1 MNSVPGRRHRKAR
14 RSVRHEVSSVKNAN
28 NKCMG
33 ATLLS
38 ATIVTFGFLLAAY
51 SSALTVKSK
60 LFPSNSTFR
69 PVVRGYVVDTS
80 ACRIPDFSPFDPSVA
95 KYYNRVK
102 YYKCFH
108 RPSFVEQERN
118 ILLLN
123 TDVLTQYY
131 NTSPETLTC
140 SYRYV
145 KRNESSKAADFTV
158 YFSAPHILRFGRP
171 IKFEQIKVECKL
183 EGNSTFHDFFL
194 IPMLKQRVERRCNKI
209 SPRKTDGVSRMN
221 IIFLGVDS
229 VSRLNSL
236 RHLEITRNYL
246 FRNFHT
252 IELFGL
258 TKVGPNSFPN
268 QLAMLSGMNYDEGCR
283 ACKRDAMDNESFL
296 WDTYS
301 GMGYRTMFLEE
312 APEWGL
318 FTFFCS
324 GFRGAPTDYYPRL
337 LMLGVYSTSYSDY
350 CMHQRLRTEA
360 YLQYTSSLLTVLAD
374 RPSFIYSWMSDLT
387 HDFFNYA
394 GYVDLPFRRTFE
406 TLTKTGVMDRSLVV
420 FVSDHGLR
428 YGDFRQTLM
437 GRYEDRLPLCVMM
450 FPPAFREMYP
460 EIMENLRVNQHR
472 LTTPFD
478 IHATLVEL
486 AQFPGSRYQAEYRTR
501 YGLSLLHEV
510 PENRSCNDAF
520 IDAYYC
526 CCHELEDDNT
536 TGAAHLLMA
545 HFIVKTVNEW
555 LMNEAPGMC
564 KMHVLKEITDV
575 RKISGAATR
584 SSSYYWI
591 TIVTR
596 PGDAVLEGAVRVFQ
610 NGTISLE
617 KLSRLNMYRYQ
628 SSCIASSTME
638 RYCVCR

>member
-1 MNSVPGRRHRKAR
+1 MNSISRRRRRKAR
-14 RSVRHEVSSVKNAN
+14 GSVRHEVSPVKNAN

-51 SSALTVKSK
+51 SSALTAKSK
-60 LFPSNSTFR
+60 QFSSNSLR

-95 KYYNRVK
+95 KYYDRVK

-118 ILLLN
+118 ILSLN

-209 SPRKTDGVSRMN
+209 SSRKTDGVSRMN

-229 VSRLNSL
+229 ISRLNSL

-268 QLAMLSGMNYDEGCR
+268 QVAMLSGMNYDEGWRTCE
-283 ACKRDAMDNESFL
+283 RDAIENVRFL

-301 GMGYRTMFLEE
+301 DMGYRTMFLEE
-312 APEWGL
+312 TPESGL
-318 FTFFCS
+318 FTMFCT
-324 GFRGAPTDYYPRL
+324 GFRSAPTHYYPRL
-337 LMLGVYSTSYSDY
+337 LMLGVYSTNYTDY

-360 YLQYTSSLLTVLAD
+360 YLQYTSSLLTLLAD

-387 HDFFNYA
+387 HDSFNDA

-406 TLTKTGVMDRSLVV
+406 TLTKSGVMNRSLVV
-420 FVSDHGLR
+420 FVSDHGMR

-437 GRYEDRLPLCVMM
+437 GSYEDRLPLCIMM
-450 FPPAFREMYP
+450 FPPAFRAMYP

-486 AQFPGSRYQAEYRTR
+486 ARLPRSRYQYRTR
-501 YGLSLLHEV
+501 YGLSLLHEI

-520 IDAYYC
+520 IDPYYC
-526 CCHELEDDNT
+526 CCHELQDDNT

-545 HFIVKTVNEW
+545 NFIVKTVNEW
-555 LMNEAPGMC
+555 LMNGAPGMC

-575 RKISGAATR
+575 RKISGVATM

-596 PGDAVLEGAVRVFQ
+596 PEDVVLEGAVRVFQ

-617 KLSRLNMYRYQ
+617 KLSRLNVYKYL
-628 SSCIASSTME
+628 SLCVESWTMKQ
-638 RYCVCR
+638 YCVCR